1 MLHQL
6 YWLVLSMMVSLSPT
20 EDPIARHGRLATA
33 IATVATEETPLFQDT
48 EKHTGRERTAALLVA
63 VAFRE
68 SSLNHDA
75 IGDGGRSKCA
85 MQIYGGSTTLLDD
98 PVLCVRTGYRMLKE
112 SVRFDQAHPVA
123 FYARGPRFKSE
134 EARRI
139 SQDRM
144 NLAAKVLGK

>member
-20 EDPIARHGRLATA
+20 EDPIVRHGRLATA
-33 IATVATEETPLFQDT
+33 IATVASEEAPLFQDT
-48 EKHTGRERTAALLVA
+48 AKHTGRERTAALLVA

-68 SSLNHDA
+68 SSLNADA
-75 IGDGGRSKCA
+75 VGDGGRSKCA
-85 MQIYGGSTTLLDD
+85 MQIYGGPDALLDE

-112 SVRFDQAHPVA
+112 SLRIDPKNPIA

-134 EARRI
+134 EARRL
-139 SQDRM
+139 SRDRM
-144 NLAAKVLGK
+144 GLAAKVLK